1 MNILITLPKDLI
13 EKIISGEKTYEMRK
27 NQPKHWKIGVDGFF
41 VVEKGTDKIR
51 CWCRVDG
58 VWATNIDNYIMD
70 WFENRLCVSKE
81 YIEKY
86 AGGQQVYLW
95 KIGKVVTLQNF
106 KRDTLICDKNPQ
118 QFAYCPFSNGEVF
131 GGWMF

>member
-27 NQPKHWKIGVDGFF
+27 NQPKHLKIGEDGFF
-41 VVEKGTDKIR
+41 VVEKGTDKVR

-58 VWATNIDNYIMD
+58 VWATNIDIYIME
-70 WFENRLCVSKE
+70 WFANRLCVSE
-81 YIEKY
+81 DYIKKY
-86 AGGQQVYLW
+86 ANGQQVYLW

-118 QFAYCPFSNGEVF
+118 MFAYCPFSNGEVF
-131 GGWMF
+131 GGWLF